1 MRDFENELYSSLRE
15 FVDARHAGISWSTVP
30 EPIPVVLPTISFEL
44 VDNPVDTDHI
54 YDGAGSY
61 TLPKF
66 VVRASV
72 KDNDKATAKQL
83 LACCDEY
90 LSSIGFSRSFGPA
103 REGDAGVFTMYSI
116 YDDNIVNVSTGR
128 VYMR

>member
-1 MRDFENELYSSLRE
+1 MRDFENELYSSLRDY
-15 FVDARHAGISWSTVP
+15 VDSRHDGIFWTTVP
-30 EPIPVVLPTISFEL
+30 EPIPVKLPTISFEL
-44 VDNPVDTDHI
+44 VDNPVDTEHI
-54 YDGAGSY
+54 YDGKAEY

-72 KDNDKATAKQL
+72 KDNDKAQAKEL

-103 REGDAGVFTMYSI
+103 REGDAGVFSIYSI
-116 YDDNIVNVSTGR
+116 YDDNIVNSSNGR